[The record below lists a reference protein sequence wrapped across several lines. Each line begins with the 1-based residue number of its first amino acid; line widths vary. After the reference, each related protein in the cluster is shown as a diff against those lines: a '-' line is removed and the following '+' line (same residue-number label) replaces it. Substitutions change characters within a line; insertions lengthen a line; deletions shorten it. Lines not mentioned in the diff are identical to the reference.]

1 MTLPSLP
8 LLRRLVAALLLL
20 GLLLPVGTALT
31 PVPAKAQQALSEAQ
45 AGAVRDL
52 VRETLFANP
61 EIIAEAL
68 EIYQQRQEAE
78 QAERAVAAILQHR
91 EALVSADD
99 ADVIGNP
106 DGDVTV
112 VEFSDYQCGY
122 CKRVLPGLIEA
133 VESDGDVRLV
143 IHELPILGPA
153 SVMAARAAEA
163 ARRQDLFPAFHV
175 ALMAMKGDVTEQAI
189 MQTAAG
195 VGLDTEKMRADMADP
210 DLDQAF
216 QRNIELA
223 RALGVSGTPAFVIGD
238 ALLPGAVSRAELEAR
253 IKAVREEG

>member
-1 MTLPSLP
+1 MLARPLSRFRRPAMALGLGAAVFAGTLSAPSL
-8 LLRRLVAALLLL
+8 
-20 GLLLPVGTALT
+20 
-31 PVPAKAQQALSEAQ
+31 AQSGDALSEAQ
-45 AGAVRDL
+45 ADAVRAL
-52 VRETLFANP
+52 IRETLIENP

-68 EIYQQRQEAE
+68 EVYQQRQQAAEAD
-78 QAERAVAAILQHR
+78 RARAAIKEHR
-91 EALVSADD
+91 AALEQADD

-122 CKRVLPGLIEA
+122 CKRVLPGLVDA
-133 VESDGDVRLV
+133 VDSDGNVRLV

-163 ARRQDLFPAFHV
+163 ARRQGLYPSFHV
-175 ALMAMKGDVTEQAI
+175 ALMAIKGELTEEAV

-195 VGLDTEKMRADMADP
+195 VGLDTEQLRKDMADP
-210 DLDQAF
+210 ALDEAF

-223 RALGVSGTPAFVIGD
+223 RALGVTGTPAFVIGNE
-238 ALLPGAVSRAELEAR
+238 LLPGAVSKAELEAR
-253 IKAVREEG
+253 IEAVREDG